1 MGWGGGIKRLYIVLT
16 FCYYYKELLIFKFN
30 LHIHEMF
37 QSGKY

>member
-16 FCYYYKELLIFKFN
+16 FCYYKELLIFKFN